1 VTQQVLNKNERLIP
15 KNTQYIQKKLKLF
28 LTILLIFPFYTL
40 LAQDVNKIISDGND
54 AYKKGAYKNA
64 SELYKKA
71 LRKDDKNNT
80 ARFNLGNALEKQSDA
95 ANAEKYYNEVATS
108 ADESS
113 LKAEAFYNKGV
124 VQVLQQKLSDAIESF
139 KESLKLMPEDN
150 DTRENLQKAINDL
163 KKQQQSLSQQ
173 NQKKQQKPQQEK
185 QKNKLTSQEMT
196 EQKFNELRDK
206 EKQLQKMLQRKPN
219 ASQPEKDW

>member
-1 VTQQVLNKNERLIP
+1 
-15 KNTQYIQKKLKLF
+15 LKFLLSILSIFLF
-28 LTILLIFPFYTL
+28 HLLQ
-40 LAQDVNKIISDGND
+40 AQEVNKIISEGNN

-71 LRKDDKNNT
+71 LRKDNKNNT
-80 ARFNLGNALEKQSDA
+80 AKFNLGNALEKQNDGT
-95 ANAEKYYNEVATS
+95 NAEKYYNEVAT
-108 ADESS
+108 AANEAS

-124 VQVLQQKLSDAIESF
+124 TQVLQQKLAEAIESF
-139 KESLKLMPEDN
+139 KESLKLTPEDN
-150 DTRENLQKAINDL
+150 DARENLQKAINDL
-163 KKQQQSLSQQ
+163 RKQQQSLSQQ
-173 NQKKQQKPQQEK
+173 NPKKQQKPPQEK
-185 QKNKLTSQEMT
+185 QKNKLTSQEMI